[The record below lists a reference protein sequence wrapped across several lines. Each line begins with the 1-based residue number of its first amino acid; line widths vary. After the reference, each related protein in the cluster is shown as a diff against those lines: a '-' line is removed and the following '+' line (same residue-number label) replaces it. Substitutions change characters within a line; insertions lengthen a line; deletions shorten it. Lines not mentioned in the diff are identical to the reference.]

1 MENSKNI
8 HIFSFRSRDMYSLH
22 MQLKQRYSFLQF
34 YRLLEEVRNRPCKNK
49 SQCNRIH
56 TPLTLIYV
64 FIMDI
69 KDNLKDISLD
79 ILLND
84 IFVYLST
91 EIIWCFAWYTVQHP
105 RMLIKPIWILKKKW
119 FRTSFELNTCTSNL
133 YVELSCKCKSSMIK
147 GKMTK

>member
-1 MENSKNI
+1 M
-8 HIFSFRSRDMYSLH
+8 HSLH

-79 ILLND
+79 FTKRYIYLFTCRQRLFDVLLDILFN
-84 IFVYLST
+84 IYA
-91 EIIWCFAWYTVQHP
+91 C
-105 RMLIKPIWILKKKW
+105 
-119 FRTSFELNTCTSNL
+119 
-133 YVELSCKCKSSMIK
+133 
-147 GKMTK
+147 

>member
-1 MENSKNI
+1 
-8 HIFSFRSRDMYSLH
+8 MYSLH

-69 KDNLKDISLD
+69 TDNLKDISLD
-79 ILLND
+79 FTKRYICLLVDRDYLMFCLIYCSASTHVNQTNLTIKKND
-84 IFVYLST
+84 FVL
-91 EIIWCFAWYTVQHP
+91 H
-105 RMLIKPIWILKKKW
+105 
-119 FRTSFELNTCTSNL
+119 LN
-133 YVELSCKCKSSMIK
+133 
-147 GKMTK
+147 